1 MDNIKDLKRED
12 IKNFED
18 FLNKTTNLVD
28 PKIKEILALYVDKKT
43 QKLLNYQ
50 IEVGGKRLRPALALA
65 SCLTCGGKIDDVLYP
80 AAGLEILHNYTLII
94 DDIIDNSNLR
104 RNKPTT
110 WSKFGT
116 SIAQCIGVD
125 YSAAV
130 FQVANRSKN
139 PVRISELFAKIMKT
153 ITDGQIL
160 DILFEQSGREDEKY
174 VVDNRY
180 KEITQQ
186 NYLKMISKKTAVL
199 FETSCQLGGISA
211 EAKESEIESLKNY
224 GFNLGMA
231 FQIQDD
237 ILDIFGSTKEFGKEI
252 GHDIKGRKV
261 SNIVILYALKELTSR
276 EKKEILDIFKKKEI
290 IDEDVKKVIKL
301 ISNTKAKEKG
311 YLLGEKYV
319 QKAKQNLVRLP
330 KNKWNNMLQNIA
342 DFVIKRNK

>member
-1 MDNIKDLKRED
+1 M
-12 IKNFED
+12 
-18 FLNKTTNLVD
+18 
-28 PKIKEILALYVDKKT
+28 
-43 QKLLNYQ
+43 
-50 IEVGGKRLRPALALA
+50 
-65 SCLTCGGKIDDVLYP
+65 
-80 AAGLEILHNYTLII
+80 
-94 DDIIDNSNLR
+94 IDNSNLR

-211 EAKESEIESLKNY
+211 EAKKSEIKALKNY
-224 GFNLGMA
+224 GFNLGIA

-237 ILDIFGSTKEFGKEI
+237 ILDIFGEEKTFGKEI
-252 GHDIKGRKV
+252 GKDIKERKLG
-261 SNIVILYALKELTSR
+261 NIVILYALEELSAT
-276 EKKEILDIFKKKEI
+276 EKKNVLSILKKKEI
-290 IDEDVKKVIKL
+290 TNRDIKETIKL
-301 ISNTKAKEKG
+301 INNTKAKEKAS
-311 YLLGEKYV
+311 LLGEKYV
-319 QKAKQNLVRLP
+319 QKAKQNLTYLPLP
-330 KNKWNNMLQNIA
+330 KNKWNNILHSIA
-342 DFVIKRNK
+342 NSIMRRER